1 MSTRASYPRATLGP
15 QYART
20 LLPDLSVLETRG
32 HTNIPRSVGTCPIVN
47 MKKPKAGGGYK
58 GKGFNGLG
66 KRTADGPKAARA
78 ERAPEKP
85 VNPFERKPSSK
96 KHDVLG
102 RVRGDKAA
110 AKSVAKARSEAWET
124 RKKTLGVEARQ
135 DGKSNSFLDRRFGEQ
150 DDVTEEDKMLMR
162 FQRERMARIKK
173 GAFDL
178 DEDEEDILTHKG
190 QLLGAMTKDD
200 FSAEILKSHCLIGM
214 Y

>member
-1 MSTRASYPRATLGP
+1 
-15 QYART
+15 
-20 LLPDLSVLETRG
+20 
-32 HTNIPRSVGTCPIVN
+32 

>member
-1 MSTRASYPRATLGP
+1 MRGLVARGVAASGIAACSYVFALLALTRRAAESPTCAVVISPRVSLSRHRVAVVPAVCRSSAS
-15 QYART
+15 
-20 LLPDLSVLETRG
+20 
-32 HTNIPRSVGTCPIVN
+32 
-47 MKKPKAGGGYK
+47 
-58 GKGFNGLG
+58 
-66 KRTADGPKAARA
+66 
-78 ERAPEKP
+78 
-85 VNPFERKPSSK
+85 SSACS
-96 KHDVLG
+96 
-102 RVRGDKAA
+102 R
-110 AKSVAKARSEAWET
+110 AKARSEAWET